1 MPETPVAHSLATAA
15 HLEAVGVVETT
26 GIEPAVR
33 PKSKRRPGLT
43 RRKVKPDA
51 IAVDEGGRAMPD
63 LVQGD
68 ELESLDIENRKL
80 KTLLLEKIRE
90 ENAWLRSKLRRFGLD

>member
-1 MPETPVAHSLATAA
+1 MLETPVAHPLATAA
-15 HLEAVGVVETT
+15 HLAAVGVVETT
-26 GIEPAVR
+26 GIEPVVR

-43 RRKVKPDA
+43 RRKAKPDA
-51 IAVDEGGRAMPD
+51 IPVDEGGRLMPD
-63 LVQGD
+63 LIQGD

-90 ENAWLRSKLRRFGLD
+90 ENA